1 MSELKAQHVPWSAL
15 TQEGHLSRLLLLC
28 FGVWLY
34 AADST
39 LVATVMP
46 VAVEDI
52 GGIPFLSWTY
62 TLYQLGSV
70 MTGAIAGLMVIRT
83 GIAKAQIFAGIIY
96 VIGCAI
102 SGYAPDMTT
111 MILGRLLQGMGG
123 GGLVSIA
130 FIGASTLFP
139 KRLWVRI
146 IAVISGVWG
155 VSSLCGPLI
164 GGYFVAAGNWRGAF
178 WAFAAQGLVAVLVAP
193 PLLRRKFQTQKEKTQ
208 TMPLARLGLLGVAV
222 LAISQAG
229 VVTNTGIA
237 ALLCLTGIVLLL
249 LFFKLDADSEN
260 RIFPR
265 GILNPRTV
273 SGSGLLMISSLF
285 MATISLTVYG
295 PLLMYIIFGAEPLIA
310 GYIIA
315 LESLGWTVVAISSS
329 GVREQTEPRL
339 IRLGAFFVSSAMVGL
354 IYAMPEGPL
363 WLIALLATL
372 MGMGFGM
379 SWTFV
384 SKRIIVNVPE
394 TERTQASGSIP
405 TFLRVAMAL
414 GSALSGIIANF
425 SGFSEASSVA
435 VAQNVAFWSFAAFAP
450 LMFVGLFFAWR
461 VSRE

>member
-1 MSELKAQHVPWSAL
+1 MSELKTQHVPWSAL

-130 FIGASTLFP
+130 FIGTSTLFP

-193 PLLRRKFQTQKEKTQ
+193 PLLKRKFQTQKEQTQ

-435 VAQNVAFWSFAAFAP
+435 VAQNVAFWSFTAFTP
-450 LMFVGLFFAWR
+450 LMLVGLFFAWR